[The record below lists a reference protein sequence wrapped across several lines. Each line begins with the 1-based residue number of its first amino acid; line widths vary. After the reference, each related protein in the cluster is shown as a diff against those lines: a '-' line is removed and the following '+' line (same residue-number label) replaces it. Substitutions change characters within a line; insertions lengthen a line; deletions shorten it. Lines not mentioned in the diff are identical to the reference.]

1 MSKMSGKKRFKA
13 KKLPACWIRLS
24 VPARWI
30 RLFVPALWNRLSVPV
45 LAIFLSV
52 LITISPMLQGLPL
65 GASMSADLP
74 SGSSILP
81 HRNLVAEA
89 KSPSDVTVL
98 KVANWEEYIDEGGW
112 DDEETIELDSGTITS
127 EDGLVADFEA
137 WYYETYGK
145 QVKVEYSTYGTN
157 EDLYSQLTLGDT
169 FDLVCPSEYMMMKLM
184 KEDLLQPLSARFF
197 DPSVEY
203 NYYTRGVSPYIEN
216 IFSGNEI
223 NGKPWGAYMAG
234 YMWGV
239 IGIVY
244 NPEEVSDEEASTW
257 SILTNP
263 AFRKQVTI
271 KDSAREA
278 YFPVLA
284 IMNQDRL
291 LSNEFRNS
299 PDYHAKLAAVMND
312 TSAGTMAKAEP
323 ILREIR
329 QNVYSFETESGKAD
343 MVTGKVVANLQWSG
357 DGAYT
362 LDQAEADD
370 YYLKFSVPKECTN
383 LWFDGWVMLKS
394 GIKGDQEKQQA
405 AEAFINFL
413 SRPDNVVRNMY
424 YVGYTSVISGGEN
437 PQIFDYV
444 DYCYGAEEGDTI
456 RYPLGYFF
464 SGDDSDEDYV
474 ITAPADQAQRQ
485 LFAQYPPLEVF
496 DRSAVMLYFPDD
508 VNAQLNQMWIN
519 VRCFNFDQVTG
530 QTWLRVAFALCLVG
544 LVITALRFRHII
556 FRSPVKRGFYRSD

>member
-1 MSKMSGKKRFKA
+1 MSKMNGEKSSKVKQ
-13 KKLPACWIRLS
+13 LPACWTSLS
-24 VPARWI
+24 VT
-30 RLFVPALWNRLSVPV
+30 ALWNRLSIPV
-45 LAIFLSV
+45 LAIFLVV
-52 LITISPMLQGLPL
+52 LITVAPLLRGLPL
-65 GASMSADLP
+65 GASMAAKEASL
-74 SGSSILP
+74 SLESSLLP

-89 KSPSDVTVL
+89 KGTSDVTVL

-112 DDEETIELDSGTITS
+112 DDDETITLDSGTITS
-127 EDGLVADFEA
+127 EEGLVADFEA

-184 KEDLLQPLSARFF
+184 KEDLLQPMSDRFF
-197 DPSVEY
+197 DSSVEY
-203 NYYTRGVSPYIEN
+203 NYYTRGVSPYIED
-216 IFSGNEI
+216 IFSSNEI

-284 IMNQDRL
+284 IMNKDRL
-291 LSNEFRNS
+291 LSDEFRNS
-299 PDYHAKLAAVMND
+299 PDYHEKLAAVMND

-362 LDQAEADD
+362 LDQAEADN

-394 GIKGDQEKQQA
+394 GIKGDAEKQQA

-424 YVGYTSVISGGEN
+424 YVGYTSVISGGDD

-464 SGDDSDEDYV
+464 SGDNSDEDYV

-519 VRCFNFDQVTG
+519 VRCFNFDQVSG
-530 QTWLRVAFALCLVG
+530 HTWMKVILVLCLIG
-544 LVITALRFRHII
+544 LVIAALRFRRTI
-556 FRSPVKRGFYRSD
+556 FRRPAKRGFYRSN

>member
-1 MSKMSGKKRFKA
+1 MSKMNGEKSSEVKQ
-13 KKLPACWIRLS
+13 LPACWTSLS
-24 VPARWI
+24 VT
-30 RLFVPALWNRLSVPV
+30 ALWNRLSIPV
-45 LAIFLSV
+45 LAIFLVV
-52 LITISPMLQGLPL
+52 LITVAPLLRGLPL
-65 GASMSADLP
+65 GASMAAKEASL
-74 SGSSILP
+74 SLESSLLP

-89 KSPSDVTVL
+89 KGTSDVTVL

-112 DDEETIELDSGTITS
+112 DDDETITLDSGTITS

-184 KEDLLQPLSARFF
+184 KEDLLQPMSDRFF
-197 DPSVEY
+197 DSSVEY
-203 NYYTRGVSPYIEN
+203 NYYTRGVSPYIED
-216 IFSGNEI
+216 IFSSNEI

-244 NPEEVSDEEASTW
+244 NPEEVSDEDASTW

-263 AFRKQVTI
+263 AYRKQVTI

-284 IMNQDRL
+284 IMNKDRL
-291 LSNEFRNS
+291 LSDEFRNS
-299 PDYHAKLAAVMND
+299 PDYHEKLAAVMND

-370 YYLKFSVPKECTN
+370 YYLKFAVPKECTN

-394 GIKGDQEKQQA
+394 GIKGDAEKQQA

-424 YVGYTSVISGGEN
+424 YVGYTSVISGGDD

-519 VRCFNFDQVTG
+519 VRCFNFDQVSG
-530 QTWLRVAFALCLVG
+530 HTWMKVILVLCLIG
-544 LVITALRFRHII
+544 LVIAALRFRRTI
-556 FRSPVKRGFYRSD
+556 FRRPAKRGFYRSN